1 MLLFKTTPGEL
12 ADRQTILELKIEHL
26 NEIEVDDDPTVQSTS
41 SRGVVARH
49 VVKNAS
55 KINPQ
60 PFLDELELIQECLK
74 TKWFTPEIV
83 DINKFMIV
91 ERYDALFDQLE
102 QVNLDIWNL
111 EDNARILRD
120 APDKF
125 KEAAAIRAAEVLFAI
140 NDNNDKR
147 CEIKKQIDALWGYKT
162 QEKLYDK

>member
-26 NEIEVDDDPTVQSTS
+26 NEIEVDDDPTVQSST

-49 VVKNAS
+49 IVKNPS

-60 PFLDELELIQECLK
+60 PFLDELELIQESLK
-74 TKWFTPEIV
+74 KNWFDARPDSLV
-83 DINKFMIV
+83 QK
-91 ERYDALFDQLE
+91 YDALFEQLE